1 MSQFLFGLP
10 SEAEAWSPTEAS
22 VRLAL
27 RRLVGQPRA
36 DEEEDD
42 TFDEVVRTVVAT
54 VTANPDVDV
63 VEVKLKKVTLIYET
77 ETHKFKAL
85 VG

>member
-1 MSQFLFGLP
+1 M
-10 SEAEAWSPTEAS
+10 
-22 VRLAL
+22 RLAL